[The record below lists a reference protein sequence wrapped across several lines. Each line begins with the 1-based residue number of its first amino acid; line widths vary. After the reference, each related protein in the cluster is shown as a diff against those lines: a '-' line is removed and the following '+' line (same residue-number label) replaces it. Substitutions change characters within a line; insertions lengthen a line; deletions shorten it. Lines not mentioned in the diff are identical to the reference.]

1 MVAIGGRSGD
11 FESAA
16 EPKRGPAMQSNQVQ
30 AISVLKEYWRELD
43 PPVQHAQPMALDS
56 DTIERAAQAL
66 FEFVFSSCGRLH
78 GKQQWATCEESTKE
92 GFRGEAAAVIAAA
105 WPILFR

>member
-16 EPKRGPAMQSNQVQ
+16 EPKWGPAMQSNQVQ
-30 AISVLKEYWRELD
+30 VISVLKEYWRELD
-43 PPVQHAQPMALDS
+43 PTVQQPRPITLDS
-56 DTIERAAQAL
+56 DIIERAAQAL
-66 FEFVFSSCGRLH
+66 YEFVFSSCGRLD

-92 GFRGEAAAVIAAA
+92 GFRGEAAAVIMAA
-105 WPILFR
+105 WPLLFR